1 MLHIT
6 LGPARPVDPNVDE
19 LGRSRVGFDENM
31 TAQALYEA
39 NRGCWVLGARADREQ
54 YALVSFDQVVQQAI
68 AIDRIVLAAPGR
80 SRRAIEGRILVTGD
94 PVYDAYV
101 NKPTPVG
108 RVRNPITYFE
118 APVGRRLCFCGC
130 GEEVSLGHF
139 LSGHDQRAIHERIAR
154 VGTVVDFL
162 RWFDRNYPDSAA
174 A

>member
-6 LGPARPVDPNVDE
+6 LGPARPVDPNEDE
-19 LGRSRVGFDENM
+19 LGRNRVGFGEDMSE
-31 TAQALYEA
+31 QELYEA

-54 YALVSFDQVVQQAI
+54 YALVSFDQVVRQAI
-68 AIDRIVLAAPGR
+68 GIDRLVQTGA
-80 SRRAIEGRILVTGD
+80 RRAIEGRILTAGD

-101 NKPTPVG
+101 GKPTPVG

-130 GEEVSLGHF
+130 GEAVSLGHF

-162 RWFDRNYPDSAA
+162 RWFDRNFPGSAA